1 MLKSLLF
8 VWVLSANPEVS
19 ARAYVDAFDYRVGDT
34 GTVSTTVAEALGHES
49 LAGAGYVTVYPPSG
63 PQVGIRWIASSES
76 QYEPMHRLG
85 WSAIEVMVQDP
96 DGLVPTLDPDQFS
109 ILAEPA
115 YLTTKQNVRASQV
128 LGPSDEL
135 LYLTY
140 IKDTSTSFLNAPPSQ
155 TAVGHP
161 FIMVAGT
168 RDLAATLEFFTDTF
182 ANPVTPPIPFKIEV
196 LSEVYDLDAEHLHD
210 LALVRFEDNFGLEL
224 DQYPAAAESIPTSLA
239 QEGGTVLVTASLD
252 PDRLKRPLNWI
263 ATHTDDAGNVI
274 GGVIKLPSGTA
285 LEVIFD

>member
-8 VWVLSANPEVS
+8 IWVLSAHPEV
-19 ARAYVDAFDYRVGDT
+19 AAQAYVDAFDYRVGDT

-49 LAGAGYVTVYPPSG
+49 LAGAGYVTIYPPSG
-63 PQVGIRWIASSES
+63 PQVGIRWIASGASEY
-76 QYEPMHRLG
+76 QPMRRLG

-96 DGLVPTLDPDQFS
+96 DGLVPTLDPNHFS

-115 YLTTKQNVRASQV
+115 YLTAKQNVRASQV

-135 LYLTY
+135 LYLTH
-140 IKDTSTSFLNAPPSQ
+140 IKDTSTSFLNTPPSE

-168 RDLAATLEFFTDTF
+168 RDLAATLEFFNRTF

-196 LSEVYDLDAEHLHD
+196 LSEVYGLEAERLHD

-224 DQYPAAAESIPTSLA
+224 DQYPAAAEGIPTSLA
-239 QEGGTVLVTASLD
+239 KEGGTVLVTASLD

-263 ATHTDDAGNVI
+263 ATHTDDAGNVV

>member
-8 VWVLSANPEVS
+8 IWVLSAHPE
-19 ARAYVDAFDYRVGDT
+19 AAAQAYVDAFDYRVGDT

-49 LAGAGYVTVYPPSG
+49 LAGAGYVTIYPPSG
-63 PQVGIRWIASSES
+63 PQVGIRWIASDASEY
-76 QYEPMHRLG
+76 QPMRRLG

-96 DGLVPTLDPDQFS
+96 DGLVPSLDPNHFS

-115 YLTTKQNVRASQV
+115 YLTAKQNVRASQV

-135 LYLTY
+135 LYLTH
-140 IKDTSTSFLNAPPSQ
+140 IKDTSTSFLNTPPSES
-155 TAVGHP
+155 AVGHP

-168 RDLAATLEFFTDTF
+168 RDLATTLKFFTDTF
-182 ANPVTPPIPFKIEV
+182 ANPVTPPIPFRIEV
-196 LSEVYDLDAEHLHD
+196 LSEVYGLETGHLHD

-224 DQYPAAAESIPTSLA
+224 DQYPTGASGIPASLDE
-239 QEGGTVLVTASLD
+239 EGGTVLVTASLD

>member
-49 LAGAGYVTVYPPSG
+49 LAGAGYVTIYPPSG

-140 IKDTSTSFLNAPPSQ
+140 IKDTSTSFLNTPPSQ

-224 DQYPAAAESIPTSLA
+224 DQYPAAANDIPTSLA

-274 GGVIKLPSGTA
+274 GGVVKLPSGTA

>member
-1 MLKSLLF
+1 VLKSLLF
-8 VWVLSANPEVS
+8 IWVLSAHPEAAS
-19 ARAYVDAFDYRVGDT
+19 QAYVDAFDYRVGDT

-49 LAGAGYVTVYPPSG
+49 LAGARYVTIYPPSG
-63 PQVGIRWIASSES
+63 PQVGIRWIASDASEY
-76 QYEPMHRLG
+76 QPMRRLG

-96 DGLVPTLDPDQFS
+96 DGLVPTLDPNHFS

-115 YLTTKQNVRASQV
+115 YLTAKQNVRASQV

-135 LYLTY
+135 LYLTH
-140 IKDTSTSFLNAPPSQ
+140 IKDTSTSFLNTPPSE

-168 RDLAATLEFFTDTF
+168 RDLAATLDFFSDTF
-182 ANPVTPPIPFKIEV
+182 ANPVTPAIPFKIEV
-196 LSEVYDLDAEHLHD
+196 LSEVYGLEAEHLHD

-224 DQYPAAAESIPTSLA
+224 DQYPTEASGIPTSLDK
-239 QEGGTVLVTASLD
+239 EGGTVLVTASLD

>member
-140 IKDTSTSFLNAPPSQ
+140 IKDTSTSFLNTPPSQ

-224 DQYPAAAESIPTSLA
+224 DQYPAAANDIPTSLA

-274 GGVIKLPSGTA
+274 GGVVKLPSGTA

>member
-8 VWVLSANPEVS
+8 IWVLSAHPEAAS
-19 ARAYVDAFDYRVGDT
+19 QAYVDAFDYRVGDT

-49 LAGAGYVTVYPPSG
+49 LAGARYVTIYPPSG
-63 PQVGIRWIASSES
+63 PQVGIRWIASDASEY
-76 QYEPMHRLG
+76 QPMRRLG

-96 DGLVPTLDPDQFS
+96 DGLVPTLDPNHFS

-115 YLTTKQNVRASQV
+115 YLTAKQNVRASQV

-135 LYLTY
+135 LYLTH
-140 IKDTSTSFLNAPPSQ
+140 IKDTSTSFLNTPPSE

-168 RDLAATLEFFTDTF
+168 RDLAATREFFTRTF

-196 LSEVYDLDAEHLHD
+196 LSETYGLEAEHLHD

-224 DQYPAAAESIPTSLA
+224 DQYPATAEGIPVSLA

-252 PDRLKRPLNWI
+252 PHRLKRPLNWI
-263 ATHTDDAGNVI
+263 ATHTDDAGSII

>member
-1 MLKSLLF
+1 MLKSLLL

-49 LAGAGYVTVYPPSG
+49 LAGAGYVTIYPPSG

-140 IKDTSTSFLNAPPSQ
+140 IKDTSTSFLNTPPSQ

-224 DQYPAAAESIPTSLA
+224 DQYPAAANDIPTSLA

-274 GGVIKLPSGTA
+274 GGVVKLPSGTA

>member
-49 LAGAGYVTVYPPSG
+49 LAGAGYITIYPPSG

-96 DGLVPTLDPDQFS
+96 DGLVPTLDPDHFS

-128 LGPSDEL
+128 LGPSNEL

-140 IKDTSTSFLNAPPSQ
+140 IKDTSTSFLNTPPSQ

-182 ANPVTPPIPFKIEV
+182 INPVTPPIPFKIEV

-224 DQYPAAAESIPTSLA
+224 DQYPAAANDIPTSLA